1 MFEEAA
7 GLDKSLNRKVKGC
20 QVSVSLKIRIWV
32 SLLAVA
38 CYGTAGA
45 AGRLPYVWM
54 TSVQERLKNAE
65 QCTDYLSFTIAAHHG
80 KF

>member
-1 MFEEAA
+1 M
-7 GLDKSLNRKVKGC
+7 
-20 QVSVSLKIRIWV
+20 
-32 SLLAVA
+32 A
-38 CYGTAGA
+38 CYGIAVA
-45 AGRLPYVWM
+45 AGRLPYVGM